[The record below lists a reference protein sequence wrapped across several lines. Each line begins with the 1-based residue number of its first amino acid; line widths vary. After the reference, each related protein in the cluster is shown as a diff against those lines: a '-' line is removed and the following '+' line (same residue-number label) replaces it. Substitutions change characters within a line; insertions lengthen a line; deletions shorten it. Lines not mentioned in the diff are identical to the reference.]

1 MDPNIHLSDVE
12 KIRIR
17 VLIYYSEL
25 GSAMTATRVRSW
37 CLTLNNP
44 TDEEVNHLRGLNE
57 RLFKCA
63 IFAHEIGESETPHIQ
78 GFVQFVNART
88 LTACKKILGTARVH
102 LEAANGTPYEAYNYC
117 MKEDGEIFTFGDE
130 PAEVELSDWE
140 RILIAVE
147 NGESDLDIIRKWPA
161 IAMRC
166 QTAIA
171 KYRAIYQ
178 ASVVQWRDVDVQYL
192 WGATGTGKTRGV
204 LYDAHGN
211 YNQDV
216 YRATNAKNPFDMYN
230 GESTIVFEEFRSQFT
245 CRDMLN
251 WIDGHPVMLPAR
263 YADRM
268 AQFTTVYILS
278 NWSFDEQ
285 YKTVRDT
292 SPATYAAWARRV
304 TSIVEIT
311 EEPTV

>member
-1 MDPNIHLSDVE
+1 
-12 KIRIR
+12 
-17 VLIYYSEL
+17 
-25 GSAMTATRVRSW
+25 MTAQRIRSW

-44 TDEEVNHLRGLNE
+44 TEEEIESLKGLNP

-63 IFAHEIGESETPHIQ
+63 IFAHEIGEETGTPHIQ
-78 GFVQFVNART
+78 GYVQFVNART
-88 LTACKKILGTARVH
+88 LTAVKKIVGNRAH
-102 LEAANGTPYEAYNYC
+102 LEVSRGTPFEAYSYC
-117 MKEDGEIFTFGDE
+117 EKEDREDAIIYGEK

-147 NGESDLDIIRKWPA
+147 NGESDLDIIRKWPG

-178 ASVVQWRDVDVQYL
+178 ASVVAWRDVEVEYV
-192 WGATGTGKTRGV
+192 WGPTGTGKSRSV
-204 LYDAHGN
+204 LYDAEGQ
-211 YNQDV
+211 YRQDV
-216 YRATNAKNPFDMYN
+216 YRATNAKNPFDMYD
-230 GESTIVFEEFRSQFT
+230 GEATIVFEEFRSQYT

-268 AQFTTVYILS
+268 ACFTKVYILS
-278 NWSFDEQ
+278 NWDFARQ
-285 YKTVRDT
+285 YESVRES
-292 SPATYAAWARRV
+292 SPETWQAWRRR
-304 TSIVEIT
+304 INKIT
-311 EEPTV
+311 FVGRGEE

>member
-1 MDPNIHLSDVE
+1 MLSM
-12 KIRIR
+12 
-17 VLIYYSEL
+17 SN
-25 GSAMTATRVRSW
+25 RVRSW

-44 TDEEVNHLRGLNE
+44 TQEDWERLRGLNP
-57 RLFKCA
+57 RYFKCA
-63 IFAHEIGESETPHIQ
+63 IFAQEVGESGTPHIQ
-78 GFVQFVNART
+78 GFMQFVNART
-88 LTACKKILGTARVH
+88 LTAVKKMISNKCH
-102 LEAANGTPYEAYNYC
+102 LEVARGTPYEAYNYC
-117 MKEDGEIFTFGDE
+117 MKEDGEIITIGDE
-130 PAEVELSDWE
+130 PSEVELSDWE

-166 QTAIA
+166 QSAIA
-171 KYRAIYQ
+171 KYRAIHQ
-178 ASVVQWRDVDVQYL
+178 ASVVQWREVHVEYI
-192 WGATGTGKTRGV
+192 WGPTGTGKTRGV
-204 LYDAHGN
+204 LYDADGN

-268 AQFTTVYILS
+268 AQFTKVFILS
-278 NWSFDEQ
+278 NWDFARQ
-285 YKTVRDT
+285 YESVKTS
-292 SPATYAAWARRV
+292 SPETHAAWVRRINDV
-304 TSIVEIT
+304 RFVGLESVN
-311 EEPTV
+311 

>member
-1 MDPNIHLSDVE
+1 MGA
-12 KIRIR
+12 K
-17 VLIYYSEL
+17 
-25 GSAMTATRVRSW
+25 RVRSW

-44 TDEEVNHLRGLNE
+44 SEEELATLRGLNP
-57 RLFKCA
+57 RHFKCA
-63 IFAHEIGESETPHIQ
+63 IFAHEIGESGTPHIQ
-78 GFVQFVNART
+78 GFMQFVNART
-88 LTACKKILGTARVH
+88 LTAVKKMISNRCH
-102 LEAANGTPYEAYNYC
+102 LEAALGTPYEAYNYC
-117 MKEDGEIFTFGDE
+117 MKDDGEAILYGDE

-147 NGESDLDIIRKWPA
+147 NGESDLEIIRKWPA

-178 ASVVQWRDVDVQYL
+178 ASVVQWRNVEVTYI
-192 WGATGTGKTRGV
+192 WGKTGTGKTRGI
-204 LYDAHGN
+204 LYDDNGN

-216 YRATNAKNPFDMYN
+216 YRATNAKNPFDMYD
-230 GESTIVFEEFRSQFT
+230 GEDIIVFEEFRSQFT

-268 AQFTTVYILS
+268 AQFTKVYILS
-278 NWSFDEQ
+278 NWDFKRQ
-285 YKTVRDT
+285 YESVQT
-292 SPATYAAWARRV
+292 SSPETYAAWERRINHV
-304 TSIVEIT
+304 RFVET
-311 EEPTV
+311 EEGQ